1 MKNFK
6 LSRYLTMTAVATVLL
21 AATTF
26 TSCEK
31 DSTTPPTA
39 PPTDAELAVA
49 AQAATG
55 ISKTAATLHGSYDST
70 YSEYIADTGFDY
82 RKSGETSWVK
92 VWLGSSA
99 ATFEHTLVEL
109 VKNSDYEFRA
119 LVKRSDGTVVESSPA
134 LTFTTAQNLYDS
146 PFIIEGVA
154 AGTEAVVTFIDAT
167 TQNITIDREI
177 TVQLP
182 VKMIY
187 SISSPAFSG
196 GDILIGRMSDE
207 TIRLSF
213 GGGSLKFRVN
223 GNKRLINTYA
233 ELAMINASEDDL
245 AYSYLQ
251 ESALDLLGSEDV
263 TAHGLERRN
272 WLPIGVDYMNSFTGN
287 YDGGKK
293 EISNLYVN
301 RESEDYIGLFGSSVG
316 TLGNICVVSGLVN
329 GNNYVGGICGF
340 NYEGIITS
348 CDNAAQVS
356 GALHS
361 GGVCG
366 FSNYHGTI
374 ALCRNTGQVS
384 GTDNRVGGVCGYNS
398 ISVISECYNAGQVS
412 GTGKNNIGGI
422 CGENGSGSILTS
434 CHNTGPVEGEESVAG
449 ICGLNTGGMV
459 NSSRNDGAVSGA
471 MYVGGVCG
479 FNLSSATVTAC
490 YNTGDVSGDDVT
502 GGVLVG
508 GVCGFNNQESTL
520 SDSYNTAQVIGKSN
534 VGGVCG
540 LNTNS
545 TVTAN
550 YWLKYSNGPE
560 NGVGAPPSD
569 TEAAPFGAS
578 SWPTTWTL
586 YSGSA
591 PDPLSGPFWKSLGQ
605 WSDGGTTDGINSTF
619 PKLWWEE

>member
-6 LSRYLTMTAVATVLL
+6 IPRFLTRTAVATVLL
-21 AATTF
+21 AATSL

-31 DSTTPPTA
+31 DSTTTD
-39 PPTDAELAVA
+39 PPTDAELAVT
-49 AQAATG
+49 AQAATD

-70 YSEYIADTGFDY
+70 FYEYIADTGFDY
-82 RKSGETSWVK
+82 RMSGETTWVR

-99 ATFEHTLVEL
+99 ASFEHTLAEL
-109 VKNSDYEFRA
+109 VERTDYEFRA
-119 LVKRSDGTVVESSPA
+119 LVKRSDDTVVESSPV
-134 LTFTTAQNLYDS
+134 TFSTSQTLYDS
-146 PFIIEGVA
+146 PFIIEGIA
-154 AGTEAVVTFIDAT
+154 AGTAAVVTFVDGT
-167 TQNITIDREI
+167 TQDITLDPKIPAP
-177 TVQLP
+177 LP

-187 SISSPAFSG
+187 SISSAAFSG

-213 GGGSLKFRVN
+213 GGGSLKFRVD

-251 ESALDLLGSEDV
+251 ESALDLLGSEDL
-263 TAHGLERRN
+263 TARGLERRN
-272 WLPIGVDYMNSFTGN
+272 WLPIGVDYMKSFTGT
-287 YDGGKK
+287 YDGGKN

-316 TLGNICVVSGLVN
+316 TLGNISIVSGSVN

-340 NYEGIITS
+340 TFEGIITG
-348 CDNAAQVS
+348 CHNAAQVS
-356 GALHS
+356 GVLHS

-366 FSNYHGTI
+366 FSNHYSTI
-374 ALCRNTGQVS
+374 ARCSNTGQVS
-384 GTDNRVGGVCGYNS
+384 GTDIHVGGVCGHNS
-398 ISVISECYNAGQVS
+398 SSVISECQNAGRVS

-422 CGENGSGSILTS
+422 CGENGGGSILTS

-449 ICGLNTGGMV
+449 ICGLNTGSRV
-459 NSSRNDGAVSGA
+459 NSSRNDGTVTGA

-479 FNLSSATVTAC
+479 FNLSSATVTDC
-490 YNTGDVSGDDVT
+490 YNTGDVSGNEVT
-502 GGVLVG
+502 GGVLMG
-508 GVCGFNNQESTL
+508 GVCGFNNQGSTL
-520 SDSYNTAQVIGKSN
+520 SDCYNTAQVIGKSN

-540 LNTNS
+540 LNTES
-545 TVTAN
+545 TVTAA
-550 YWLKYSNGPE
+550 YWLKYSTGPE
-560 NGVGAPPSD
+560 NGIGAPPSD

-591 PDPLSGPFWKSLGQ
+591 PDPVSGPFWKSLGQ
-605 WSDGGTTDGINSTF
+605 WSDGGTPDGINSTF

>member
-6 LSRYLTMTAVATVLL
+6 ISRYLTMTAVATVWL
-21 AATTF
+21 AVTTL
-26 TSCEK
+26 TSCIK
-31 DSTTPPTA
+31 DDTTTG

-49 AQAATG
+49 AQAATD

-70 YSEYIADTGFDY
+70 HSGYIADTGFDY
-82 RKSGETSWVK
+82 RKSGETTWVK
-92 VWLGSSA
+92 VWLGSTA
-99 ATFEHTLVEL
+99 ATFEHTLAEL
-109 VKNSDYEFRA
+109 VENSDYEFRA
-119 LVKRSDGTVVESSPA
+119 LVKRSDDTVVESPA
-134 LTFTTAQNLYDS
+134 LTFTTEQTLYDS
-146 PFIIEGVA
+146 PFIIEGIA

-167 TQNITIDREI
+167 TQDI
-177 TVQLP
+177 TVDRKITAPLP

-187 SISSPAFSG
+187 SISSTAFSG

-213 GGGSLKFRVN
+213 GGGSLKFRVD

-233 ELAMINASEDDL
+233 ELAMINASEEDL

-251 ESALDLLGSEDV
+251 ESALDLLGSQDV
-263 TAHGLERRN
+263 TARGLERRN

-301 RESEDYIGLFGSSVG
+301 RESEDYIGLFGSNVG
-316 TLGNICVVSGLVN
+316 TLGNIHVVSGSVN
-329 GNNYVGGICGF
+329 GNLYVGGICGL

-348 CDNAAQVS
+348 CHNAAQVS
-356 GALHS
+356 GALHC

-366 FSNYHGTI
+366 FSNYYSTI
-374 ALCRNTGQVS
+374 ARCRNTGQVS
-384 GTDNRVGGVCGYNS
+384 GTDNRVGGVCGYS
-398 ISVISECYNAGQVS
+398 CSSVISECSNAGRVS
-412 GTGKNNIGGI
+412 GAGKNNIGGI
-422 CGENGSGSILTS
+422 CGENGSNSILTS

-449 ICGLNTGGMV
+449 ICGLNSGSKV
-459 NSSRNDGAVSGA
+459 NSSRNDGAVSGT

-479 FNLSSATVTAC
+479 FNLSSAIVTAC
-490 YNTGDVSGDDVT
+490 YNTGEVSGDDVT

-508 GVCGFNNQESTL
+508 GICGFNNQGSTL
-520 SDSYNTAQVIGKSN
+520 SDSYNTGQVIGTSN

-540 LNTNS
+540 LNTDS

-550 YWLKYSNGPE
+550 YWLKYSTGPANGI
-560 NGVGAPPSD
+560 GAPPSD
-569 TEAAPFGAS
+569 TAAAPFGAS

-586 YSGSA
+586 SSGRV
-591 PDPLSGPFWKSLGQ
+591 PDAVSGPFWKSLGQ